1 MASGPTE
8 REEVGASANALNLSI
23 TTWLRLMR
31 VHTRIA
37 GRLSA
42 LLGVWGLSLAQF
54 DALAQIWADEG
65 LRQQDLAARLME
77 TKGNISRLLDR
88 MQARGLLERRSD
100 GHANRLYLTAKGR
113 AFAEDVIPAQN
124 AEVTRLLSALPSAD
138 RTQLHT
144 LLRRLDHALRDI
156 GDGGPP

>member
-1 MASGPTE
+1 MKRQQTMAPALPTAVERAPQQPADAMASGPTE
-8 REEVGASANALNLSI
+8 REEVGASANALNPAI

-65 LRQQDLAARLME
+65 LRQQDLAAR
-77 TKGNISRLLDR
+77 
-88 MQARGLLERRSD
+88 
-100 GHANRLYLTAKGR
+100 
-113 AFAEDVIPAQN
+113 
-124 AEVTRLLSALPSAD
+124 
-138 RTQLHT
+138 
-144 LLRRLDHALRDI
+144 
-156 GDGGPP
+156 